1 MANSD
6 DLISRHQQGLK
17 GILNKYTFKKFY
29 TSNYFFFC
37 IALTCILTVVPVL
50 SSNSPET
57 IYKLIEDISSTVL
70 SAFPSLLGFSLAG
83 YALIIGTI
91 NIGVMRRMSEPQESM
106 GSLSFFQFVSSV
118 FAFSVLIQCVTL
130 LAAFVIHVVL
140 KQEWEMLLCISCN
153 WVNIPVYGILL
164 FLVIE
169 SMVLLGNMVI
179 NIFTYGQSVHLCL
192 RVEEEIP
199 NDDSSIWDEVKDC
212 IKNYCCPIKIGI
224 D

>member
-17 GILNKYTFKKFY
+17 GILNKYTCQKFY
-29 TSNYFFFC
+29 KSKYSVFC
-37 IALTCILTVVPVL
+37 IVLTCLLTIVPVI
-50 SSNSPET
+50 SSKCPET
-57 IYKLIEDISSTVL
+57 IYKLIDDISSTVL
-70 SAFPSLLGFSLAG
+70 SSFPSLLGFSLAG

-91 NIGVMRRMSEPQESM
+91 NIGVMRRMSEPQENM
-106 GSLSFFQFVSSV
+106 GELSFFQFVSSV
-118 FAFSVLIQCVTL
+118 FALSVLIQCVTML
-130 LAAFVIHVVL
+130 VAFIIHVVL
-140 KQEWEMLLCISCN
+140 KQEWAMLFNISCN

-169 SMVLLGNMVI
+169 SMVLLANMVI

-199 NDDSSIWDEVKDC
+199 GDESSIWDEVKDC
-212 IKNYCCPIKIGI
+212 IKRIVRKLLNCH

>member
-1 MANSD
+1 MDNCD

-17 GILNKYTFKKFY
+17 GILNRYTCKKFY
-29 TSNYFFFC
+29 KSKYFFFC
-37 IALTCILTVVPVL
+37 IVLTCLLTIVPVITSK
-50 SSNSPET
+50 SSDS
-57 IYKLIEDISSTVL
+57 IYKLIEDVSSTVL

-91 NIGVMRRMSEPQESM
+91 NIGVMRRMSEPQDNMEK
-106 GSLSFFQFVSSV
+106 LSFFQFVSSI
-118 FAFSVLIQCVTL
+118 FALSVLIQCITL
-130 LAAFVIHVVL
+130 LAAFIIHVVL
-140 KQEWEMLLCISCN
+140 KQEWEMLFCISCN

-192 RVEEEIP
+192 RMEEEIP
-199 NDDSSIWDEVKDC
+199 NDDSSIWDEIKDS
-212 IKNYCCPIKIGI
+212 IKKVVRQLLNSH